1 MSDVLAPTDVV
12 PSLRAD
18 LTISDPVQG
27 AGEQVVNIS
36 DPTNGKEMSV
46 RGFELSIARMLNGR
60 RTAEGVIESAAQ
72 IGLPISLEGLSGFV
86 RKLNSMGF
94 LAESGAPEPS
104 LTTTWSARRE
114 WPERTRKK
122 FQEVLREA
130 RSNQLMSAKE
140 HAEALLREAPDLADI
155 TDLLNWINERLRA
168 PSQGKKLPTFTEVFS
183 SVEAGWF
190 EEGERLSE
198 TNERAA
204 AEMEAAQP
212 SGEQLAQP
220 RGGVLKI
227 ILPLIL
233 VAAAAAAALFPFPYK
248 VPVKYELVAKS
259 SLNVDSPHLG
269 TLATVAVKEGDWVEA
284 GAPLVTWDNAGAK
297 KKVTEAE
304 AKVKELNKKLTA
316 ATSGNK
322 KLVEAKKKLEKAQAD
337 EKKAAQELEAARAKA
352 KGKKSPAVPKAEKKL
367 KSDQEV
373 TAKAQKAL
381 EQVQAGD
388 KSSEIRAEV
397 DKATAELDAI
407 KSQADSP
414 PLTAASAGFVSNL
427 KAKAGDTVQ
436 KGDPLCKLEDSKSMR
451 VKISATGKGA
461 DALSEGQT
469 ATLTLPSGTL
479 EAKIDKLIG
488 KEAQATVDNKGGT
501 LKTGT
506 KGDGTVNAGG
516 KSMISRM

>member
-27 AGEQVVNIS
+27 AGEAVVNIS

-86 RKLNSMGF
+86 RKLNAMGF

-140 HAEALLREAPDLADI
+140 HAEALLRETPDLADI
-155 TDLLNWINERLRA
+155 SDLLNWINERLRA
-168 PSQGKKLPTFTEVFS
+168 PAQGKKLPTFTEVFS
-183 SVEAGWF
+183 SVEASWF

-212 SGEQLAQP
+212 SGEMQP

-233 VAAAAAAALFPFPYK
+233 VAAAGAAALFPFPYK

-259 SLNVDSPHLG
+259 SLNVDSPRIG
-269 TLATVAVKEGDWVEA
+269 TVATVAVKDGDWVES

-297 KKVTEAE
+297 KKVGEAE

-337 EKKAAQELEAARAKA
+337 EKKAATELEAARAKA
-352 KGKKSPAVPKAEKKL
+352 KGKKSPAIPKAEKKL
-367 KSDQEV
+367 KSDQESTV
-373 TAKAQKAL
+373 KAQKAL
-381 EQVQAGD
+381 EQIQAGD

-397 DKATAELDAI
+397 DKATAELDAL
-407 KSQADSP
+407 KSQADAP
-414 PLTAASAGFVSNL
+414 PLTAAAAGFVSNL

-436 KGDPLCKLEDSKSMR
+436 KGDPLLKLEDSKSMR

-469 ATLTLPSGTL
+469 ATLALPSGTL

-501 LKTGT
+501 LKSGT